1 MRARN
6 SARGSNA
13 VDTLPHPT
21 PLSPQVRQSAHAAL
35 AGLLA
40 QIDRLPPEDFSA
52 RLNLRVIIPVLL
64 SQMERSKQ
72 KFTRVTAAD
81 WVSRCLGLGR
91 TRLAPWY
98 PLLAGALLGDLAD
111 TDSELVRDLAK
122 ANTDL
127 MLLVRA
133 TPRVELD
140 AEEFLPP
147 SPPEAT
153 TEAIGAAPPAPGGRG
168 GSAIQGLL
176 RAVSANLCAS
186 DHLTRS
192 AALRWLSMLLLQL
205 PDAVVA
211 ETDALLTALLGNLT
225 DTGDPEVLKLNLE
238 VLARLAT
245 TDPSWTLLRKRI
257 LVGLVALF
265 GEQRG
270 LLEAKAAFI
279 VRRLCLLLNP
289 SVVYLGLADI
299 LHAEGNKEFAALLV
313 ELLNLIL
320 LTSAELSD
328 FRDSLRGCAAA
339 GGGGEGAAV
348 FTELFRTWVVNPIAS
363 ISLCLLAHA
372 YTLASRLVVRVHDMQ
387 VTVGL
392 LMQLDKLVQLLESPV
407 FLDARLGLLRPRS
420 GDCQA
425 LLTTLYGL
433 LMILPQGTA
442 YATLKDR
449 LAAVGNLH
457 VAQGLLGAGAGAEA
471 PPPPIDVD
479 AAEAIFAE
487 SQALFRSALSQEIKA
502 RSVVAAPGG
511 GGAPVEPPPAAS

>member
-1 MRARN
+1 M
-6 SARGSNA
+6 
-13 VDTLPHPT
+13 
-21 PLSPQVRQSAHAAL
+21 AL
-35 AGLLA
+35 AGLLS
-40 QIDRLPPEDFSA
+40 QIDRLPPEGFSA
-52 RLNLRVIIPVLL
+52 RLNLRVVIPVLL
-64 SQMERSKQ
+64 AQMGRDKQ
-72 KFTRVTAAD
+72 KFTRVTAVD
-81 WVSRCLGLGR
+81 WVSRCIGLGR

-111 TDSELVRDLAK
+111 TDGELVRDLAK

-133 TPRVELD
+133 TTRAELD
-140 AEEFLPP
+140 AEEFAPPLLPP
-147 SPPEAT
+147 GEGAAEGSGGGGGGGGGA
-153 TEAIGAAPPAPGGRG
+153 AAAPPPAPPGKR
-168 GSAIQGLL
+168 GSAVQGLL
-176 RAVSANLCAS
+176 CAVRANLCAP

-211 ETDALLTALLGNLT
+211 ETDSLLSTLLSNLT
-225 DTGDPEVLKLNLE
+225 DTADPEVLKLNLE

-245 TDPSWTLLRKRI
+245 TDPTWALLRKRI

-279 VRRLCLLLNP
+279 VRRLCLLLDP
-289 SVVYLGLADI
+289 RVVYLGLAEI
-299 LHAEGNKEFAALLV
+299 LHAEGNKEFTALLV

-328 FRDSLRGCAAA
+328 FRDSLRGCAAR
-339 GGGGEGAAV
+339 GGEGAAV
-348 FTELFRTWVVNPIAS
+348 FTALFRTWVVNPIAS
-363 ISLCLLAHA
+363 VSLCLLAHA
-372 YTLASRLVVRVHDMQ
+372 HSLASRLVVRVHDMQ

-407 FLDARLGLLRPRS
+407 FLDVRLGLLSPRS
-420 GDCQA
+420 GECQA
-425 LLTTLYGL
+425 LLSTLYGL

-449 LAAVGNLH
+449 LTAVGNLH
-457 VAQGLLGAGAGAEA
+457 VAQGLLGGAGAGVGGGAGAGAE
-471 PPPPIDVD
+471 PLPSPIDVD

-487 SQALFRSALSQEIKA
+487 SQAHFRSALSLEIKA
-502 RSVVAAPGG
+502 RSVVGAPAAADTPGG
-511 GGAPVEPPPAAS
+511 S

>member
-1 MRARN
+1 M
-6 SARGSNA
+6 
-13 VDTLPHPT
+13 V
-21 PLSPQVRQSAHAAL
+21 
-35 AGLLA
+35 
-40 QIDRLPPEDFSA
+40 
-52 RLNLRVIIPVLL
+52 IPVLL
-64 SQMERSKQ
+64 AQMGRTKP
-72 KFTRVTAAD
+72 KFTRVTAVD
-81 WVSRCLGLGR
+81 WVSRCIGLGR

-111 TDSELVRDLAK
+111 TDGELVRDLAK

-133 TPRVELD
+133 TPRGELD
-140 AEEFLPP
+140 AEEFF
-147 SPPEAT
+147 SPPPEG
-153 TEAIGAAPPAPGGRG
+153 GAAEGGGGGGGGG
-168 GSAIQGLL
+168 GSAVQGLL
-176 RAVSANLCAS
+176 RAVRGTLGAA

-192 AALRWLSMLLLQL
+192 ASLRWLSMLLLQL

-211 ETDALLTALLGNLT
+211 ETDALLSTLLANLT
-225 DTGDPEVLKLNLE
+225 DTADAEVLKLNLE

-245 TDPSWTLLRKRI
+245 TDPSWALLRGRI

-279 VRRLCLLLNP
+279 VRRLCLLLDP
-289 SVVYLGLADI
+289 GVVYLGLADI
-299 LHAEGNKEFAALLV
+299 LAAEGNKEFAALLV

-328 FRDSLRGCAAA
+328 FRDSLRGCAAPGG

-348 FTELFRTWVVNPIAS
+348 FSALFRTWVVNPVAS

-372 YTLASRLVVRVHDMQ
+372 YALAARLVVRVHDMQ

-449 LAAVGNLH
+449 LTAVGNLH
-457 VAQGLLGAGAGAEA
+457 VAQGLLAGGGGGGGAGGAAAAE
-471 PPPPIDVD
+471 PPPSPIDVD
-479 AAEAIFAE
+479 AAEAVFAE
-487 SQALFRSALSQEIKA
+487 SQALFRSALSAEIRA
-502 RSVVAAPGG
+502 RSVVGAAVAAAA
-511 GGAPVEPPPAAS
+511 GAPAEPPPAGS